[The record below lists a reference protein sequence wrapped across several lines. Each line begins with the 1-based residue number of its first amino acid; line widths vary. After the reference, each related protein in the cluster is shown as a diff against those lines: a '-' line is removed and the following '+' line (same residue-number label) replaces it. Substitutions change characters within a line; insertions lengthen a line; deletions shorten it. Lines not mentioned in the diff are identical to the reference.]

1 MKKTGAKIIYMLFV
15 IMLLGGVIAGI
26 LYLTNGGTTSPRLFD
41 IKFNNENIDRQV
53 IAMSEAD
60 KAVNFKAEGKLEKDK
75 VLKIQVRALPN
86 ENAKKVKFAING
98 EIYNLVACK
107 DLTDLFNI
115 KVNENNITV
124 SSNWDMKKFL
134 ADYFVVPIDKV
145 EILEYGQGAY
155 SFVDLIFTVGS
166 INVKCGLLEFIRVGN
181 IELDNENIVIGG

>member
-115 KVNENNITV
+115 EINENNITV

>member
-15 IMLLGGVIAGI
+15 IMLLGGVIAGV

-41 IKFNNENIDRQV
+41 IKFNEENIDRQV
-53 IAMSEAD
+53 IAMSDAD
-60 KAVNFKAEGKLEKDK
+60 KAVKFKAEGKLEKDK

-115 KVNENNITV
+115 EIHENNITV
-124 SSNWDMKKFL
+124 SSNWNMKKFL
-134 ADYFVVPIDKV
+134 ADYFVVPIDNV

-166 INVKCGLLEFIRVGN
+166 INVKCGLLEFVRVGKL
-181 IELDNENIVIGG
+181 ELDNENIIIGG